1 MIFLIEPNSVN
12 PPCNPKCAALCP
24 TLCTTKCTG
33 DMVYP
38 LYGIDPTPI

>member
-1 MIFLIEPNSVN
+1 LIEPNSVK
-12 PPCNPKCAALCP
+12 PPCPAKCNTLCA

-33 DMVYP
+33 DVVYP